1 MEEKKPNTPRN
12 STVAVSPEIGKKL
25 ERFCASCGITK
36 KDFISLSLDYFQ
48 RYGINP
54 VKHESPAQEMQTLIK
69 RVNQIVAFIR
79 KQEQE
84 ALRPLCEAT
93 AVANTHIENVL
104 SDLFFVVK
112 RFEGNMDVW
121 EERFSA
127 SNKLDEQERRLN
139 ELYEKIEN
147 VLGL

>member
-54 VKHESPAQEMQTLIK
+54 VKHESPAQEMQSLIK

-93 AVANTHIENVL
+93 AVTNTHIENVL
-104 SDLFFVVK
+104 SDLFLVVK
-112 RFEGNMDVW
+112 RFEGAMDVW
-121 EERFSA
+121 EEKLSV
-127 SNKLDEQERRLN
+127 SNKLNEQERRLN

>member
-104 SDLFFVVK
+104 SDLFLSSK
-112 RFEGNMDVW
+112 
-121 EERFSA
+121 
-127 SNKLDEQERRLN
+127 
-139 ELYEKIEN
+139 
-147 VLGL
+147 GLKATWMFGKKDFLPVTSWTSRKDD

>member
-104 SDLFFVVK
+104 SDLFFCRQKV
-112 RFEGNMDVW
+112 
-121 EERFSA
+121 
-127 SNKLDEQERRLN
+127 
-139 ELYEKIEN
+139 
-147 VLGL
+147 

>member
-54 VKHESPAQEMQTLIK
+54 ATHESPAKEMEKLIK
-69 RVNQIVAFIR
+69 KNDQVIGFIR
-79 KQEQE
+79 KQEQDI
-84 ALRPLCEAT
+84 LRPLCEAT
-93 AVANTHIENVL
+93 AVTNARIENVL
-104 SDLFFVVK
+104 SDLLTVK
-112 RFEGNMDVW
+112 RFEGVMDAL
-121 EERFSA
+121 EERLSA
-127 SNKLDEQERRLN
+127 SNNLDEQERRLN
-139 ELYEKIEN
+139 ELYGKIEN